1 MRNNNSNNT
10 PKMSVRL
17 PAARQGADMPEN
29 SKRVVRLS
37 EERRK
42 GTKYQIVKTQYLTQA
57 NKKET
62 IDRANDEA
70 GKKEN
75 KKVIAAEEISEKK
88 EKEKNKSASE
98 KKSPKDNSL
107 NDGSED
113 EHTKA
118 AKAAAFA
125 SRLQTNVDLNK
136 SVPPVTLEPVV
147 IHVTRIDSVYEQG
160 GTAKERALKYK
171 EKADFYL
178 NRMKK
183 DVKTGEKKINE
194 NHDKDVGGLYKKAYK
209 LAHKEDLLD
218 KKTSTMFDK
227 AQSAMQFKS
236 EFDNALNQ
244 DSTGA
249 AAVSL
254 AAIPLTHAATTA
266 VKKLSEKSN
275 AVMVGKTA
283 AEISAKITESIS
295 SSDNVGEATVNAVIA
310 TPKYLVEK
318 KVEKTVSD
326 IMKAQHQRS
335 IEAKKERLRQK
346 QEKVEKRAQEM
357 KKENMKRKM
366 KINLYKSEHG
376 ITASGNSLLKNAKA
390 AVKAAIEAAKAA
402 ASGIKAIMALSSAVP
417 IILTVVLIVIIILIV
432 SMVVHPFNYVET
444 KDSTGK
450 TIYEEM
456 DEGDVVRHYHTVM
469 DKVVD
474 EANDE
479 IPPETINKP
488 YDVHTN
494 SPIYEGYKWSS
505 TTDGKKIPKNM
516 LYNESLAAL
525 AAYNSQNLS
534 DDKPGSAEFSM
545 PPFEYLEDNIVENF
559 YLSMKFWTFRTWQ
572 GSYNCPKHGKCCWR
586 YGSKGQI
593 IYYCPGHYATY
604 MELKFNFNM
613 YTTVFP
619 KLNLSEEYMDIYDDG
634 LKEINKSL

>member
-1 MRNNNSNNT
+1 MRNNKSNNT

-17 PAARQGADMPEN
+17 PAARQGADVSE
-29 SKRVVRLS
+29 VRLS
-37 EERRK
+37 EDRRK
-42 GTKYQIVKTQYLTQA
+42 GTKYQIIRVQYLTQA

-62 IDRANDEA
+62 LDKASEEA
-70 GKKEN
+70 GKKES
-75 KKVIAAEEISEKK
+75 KKDIAAEEIK
-88 EKEKNKSASE
+88 EKEKSKSASE
-98 KKSPKDNSL
+98 KKSRKDNSI
-107 NDGSED
+107 NDGSEN
-113 EHTKA
+113 ERIKA
-118 AKAAAFA
+118 AKAAEFA
-125 SRLQTNVDLNK
+125 NRLQTNVDLNK
-136 SVPPVTLEPVV
+136 SVNIPAAVTWEQVLDHSVKK
-147 IHVTRIDSVYEQG
+147 DSVYSQG
-160 GTAKERALKYK
+160 GTAKERADKYR
-171 EKADFYL
+171 EKAGYYM

-183 DVKTGEKKINE
+183 NAQTGKREINE
-194 NHDKDVGGLYKKAYK
+194 NRDKDIGGLYKKAYR
-209 LAHKEDLLD
+209 LAHKEELLD
-218 KKTSTMFDK
+218 KDSSTIFDK
-227 AQSAMQFKS
+227 AQSAMQLKS
-236 EFDNALNQ
+236 ELDNALNQ
-244 DSTGA
+244 DGAGA
-249 AAVSL
+249 AAASV
-254 AAIPLTHAATTA
+254 ATIPLTHAATKA
-266 VKKLSEKSN
+266 VKKLSEKSRT
-275 AVMVGKTA
+275 VMVGKTA
-283 AEISAKITESIS
+283 AELSSKFLEGIS

-310 TPKYLVEK
+310 APKYLIEK

-326 IMKAQHQRS
+326 VMKAQHQRS

-346 QEKVEKRAQEM
+346 QEKVEKRAQELR
-357 KKENMKRKM
+357 KENMKRKM

-444 KDSTGK
+444 KDPTGK

-545 PPFEYLEDNIVENF
+545 PPFEYLEDDIVENF

-572 GSYNCPKHGKCCWR
+572 GSYPCPKHGKCCWR

-619 KLNLSEEYMDIYDDG
+619 KLNLSEEYMDIYDEG